1 MSIKRYE
8 MQRISES
15 TTDMVELLDGDEAL
29 DCDYVRYADHA
40 AEIARLRAEADA
52 LRVDA
57 ERYRFLRSGGCG
69 ATLRFHNSN
78 PASRDAVID
87 EAMGADA

>member
-1 MSIKRYE
+1 MTKIQRYIPTSSHGG
-8 MQRISES
+8 MIPVES
-15 TTDMVELLDGDEAL
+15 TSDSTYIA
-29 DCDYVRYADHA
+29 YPDHA

-57 ERYRFLRSGGCG
+57 ERYRFIRSGGCG
-69 ATLRFHNSN
+69 ATLRFHNSS
-78 PASRDAVID
+78 PANRDEVID

>member
-1 MSIKRYE
+1 MSIQRYE
-8 MQRISES
+8 MGRHPYDSDISMIF
-15 TTDMVELLDGDEAL
+15 DDHGNF
-29 DCDYVRYADHA
+29 VRYTDHS

-78 PASRDAVID
+78 PANRDDVVDA
-87 EAMGADA
+87 AMGADA